1 MSLETNYI
9 KCQECVQMKTPLLTV
24 TTECGFAENNVLI
37 RCQYLISVTLV
48 HNLVT
53 SNSGQVCEDLPVCG
67 GLHVLPHQ
75 HGHRRGQ
82 IQVHRQVPVPAGGQR

>member
-67 GLHVLPHQ
+67 CLHVLPHQ

-82 IQVHRQVPVPAGGQR
+82 IQVHRPVPVQAGGQ